1 MPSTDT
7 TISSTD
13 IYKINQFVDQVKAK
27 YIDIPEDTLV
37 LGVYGYLSAI
47 ISNALENSA
56 VTSAE
61 YSNEAIPTKAKFER
75 NIISHALSLGIDKI
89 FAVPS
94 YIDILINLPESKIL
108 DNLIPDPDVVTVD
121 GVREKNTFIIDK
133 DFEFNIGEDQQYPFH
148 LDYDIKVKRSRLP
161 NGTYVYNAIY
171 ETNGWINNMVKL
183 NNPYLPAIGV
193 VNVEGD
199 TMISIKT
206 TLRQYTHSEIYKKII
221 VDNPLETKI
230 LNFSF
235 EDQIVFFYV
244 DVTET
249 DSTTGKSTTHHLL
262 PVYDGIY
269 NETTNSQEYINFLFL
284 DEKNIRLKFD
294 RDVYQPRQNAD
305 VTIHVITTLGSE
317 CNFSMSKDWYQVAP
331 FSSTRY
337 SYDNLYYMIQ
347 AVSDS
352 MNGQD
357 KLSIEQLK
365 TVIPQE
371 AISRG
376 SISTYTDLNNAFNA
390 IQTPDIKMYFL
401 RKIHNQIER
410 LYYAYLLLRDS
421 DNNIVPTNT
430 ATVKFGRTQFSS
442 TSKYNFSLKPGSPI
456 YYDPDEGTISCLAE
470 TSDGIDIAKYDK
482 MSFLY
487 TCPYLIVVNKS
498 PFFVSYFMTI
508 INYTRELYFVDINNK
523 SLLQFITLNFNF
535 HRDFYPTED
544 DGEITSDKDYIPND
558 NDVYHIKMNL
568 TQNINTDY
576 DLITY
581 TESGA
586 INQCLVDV
594 YCVLY
599 KTKSDGSSTYPFKY
613 LKAKLYQFDEAS
625 STFTFEFKFK
635 TNDTISNQGNY
646 LYITKGL
653 KNVMSGVESE
663 TYVSQNMQ
671 AKFFIVAKFDQ
682 EYGRDYKINNVTH
695 NLDDII
701 PNLEGYTLTNV
712 YTTGDEGIDI
722 FYDYSDMSSSY
733 IEILRD
739 EATKNNDY
747 RIHKVPLIKYT
758 YLNTED
764 RWISLN
770 KMIDRRRRY
779 IQDVLLLL
787 EDSFGIDYK
796 FYNTYGPSL
805 MYNINNK
812 ENIDRINISL
822 KFEIKFVSNSESVL
836 LDEIT
841 LSIKD
846 YIEDLNNI
854 TDLHMPNL
862 ITYITNLY
870 RDHLVYIKFVR
881 LNDYDSLYQSIYK
894 SPKFTDN
901 YFVETQTVP
910 EFINVNT
917 TPNNKIDIEFDVV
930 S

>member
-1 MPSTDT
+1 MPSNDT
-7 TISSTD
+7 TITSTD
-13 IYKINQFVDQVKAK
+13 IYKINQFVDSVKAK

-56 VTSAE
+56 VMSSE

-75 NIISHALSLGIDKI
+75 NIISHALSLGINKI
-89 FAVPS
+89 FAVPAS
-94 YIDILINLPESKIL
+94 MDILINLPESKIL
-108 DNLIPDPDVVTVD
+108 NNLIPDPDIEIID
-121 GVREKNTFIIDK
+121 GVAEKNTFIIDK

-148 LDYDIKVKRSRLP
+148 LDYDIKVKRNKLP
-161 NGTYVYNAIY
+161 NGTYVYNAVY
-171 ETNGWINNMVKL
+171 ETDGWINNMVKL
-183 NNPYLPAIGV
+183 NNPYLPAIGR

-199 TMISIKT
+199 SMISIKT
-206 TLRQYTHSEIYKKII
+206 TLRQYTHSQIYKKII
-221 VDNPLETKI
+221 VNNPLETKI

-244 DVTET
+244 DVIET
-249 DSTTGKSTTHHLL
+249 DSVSGKSTTHHLL
-262 PVYDGIY
+262 PIYDGIY
-269 NETTNSQEYINFLFL
+269 NETTATQEYINFLFL
-284 DEKNIRLKFD
+284 DEKNIRLKFN
-294 RDVYQPRQNAD
+294 RDVYQPRQNAE
-305 VTIHVITTLGSE
+305 VIIHVITTLGSV
-317 CNFSMSKDWYQVAP
+317 CNFTMSNNWYQVAP
-331 FSSTRY
+331 FTSTRF

-357 KLSIEQLK
+357 KLSVEQLK

-421 DNNIVPTNT
+421 DGNIVPTNT
-430 ATVKFGRTQFSS
+430 ATVKFQRSQFSS
-442 TSKYNFSLKPGSPI
+442 TNKYNFSLKPGAPI
-456 YYDPDEGTISCLAE
+456 YYDPDEGTISCLGE
-470 TSDGIDIAKYDK
+470 TTKDLDIDKYDRL
-482 MSFLY
+482 SFLY
-487 TCPYLIVVNKS
+487 TCPYLLVVNKS

-508 INYTRELYFVDINNK
+508 INYTRELYFVDINDK

-544 DGEITSDKDYIPND
+544 DGEITSDPDYIEND
-558 NDVYHIKMNL
+558 NDVYHLQMNL

-581 TESGA
+581 TDSGA
-586 INQCLVDV
+586 IDQCLVDV
-594 YCVLY
+594 YCVIY
-599 KTKSDGSSTYPFKY
+599 KNKPDGTEYAYKY
-613 LKAKLYQFDEAS
+613 LKAKLYQFDEGT

-635 TNDTISNQGNY
+635 TNDTISHQGNY

-653 KNVMSGVESE
+653 KNIKTGVESE
-663 TYVSQNMQ
+663 TYISQNVQ
-671 AKFFIVAKFDQ
+671 AKFFITAKFDK
-682 EYGRDYKINNVTH
+682 EYGRTYKINNVTY
-695 NLDDII
+695 NLDDLI
-701 PNLEGYTLTNV
+701 PGLDGYTLTNV
-712 YTTGDEGIDI
+712 YSSGEQGIDI

-739 EATKNNDY
+739 ESTKNNDY
-747 RIHKVPLIKYT
+747 RIHKVPLIRLSYM
-758 YLNTED
+758 NSEN

-779 IQDVLLLL
+779 IQEVLLLL

-805 MYNINNK
+805 MYNINNE
-812 ENIDRINISL
+812 ENIDRINLSL
-822 KFEIKFVSNSESVL
+822 KFEIKFVSNSETVL
-836 LDEIT
+836 LDDIT

-862 ITYITNLY
+862 ITYITNVY
-870 RDHLVYIKFVR
+870 RDHLVYIKFIR
-881 LNDYDSLYQSIYK
+881 LNSYESLYQSIYK

-917 TPNNKIDIEFDVV
+917 TADNKIDIEFDII